1 VSDQY
6 ERYHQRA
13 LNSLKALKTWKNLR
27 AGSEF
32 GGLALAFGT
41 YLLTPNFWAFLS
53 VAIAI
58 AAVYFLLQA
67 QERKAYRVVK
77 ADYAEVSDATVSQTL
92 EPDEREELQRLFER
106 AVREMKVK

>member
-1 VSDQY
+1 MSDQY

-67 QERKAYRVVK
+67 RCLSHDKGSCHIGTE
-77 ADYAEVSDATVSQTL
+77 TVNGASKI
-92 EPDEREELQRLFER
+92 
-106 AVREMKVK
+106 A